1 MGRPLSCSLVLA
13 AALVAIGCSEKET
26 APLTGPDLHT
36 GLTLSSGCDVQHI
49 DQLANSYFSPPRKQA
64 VKTLVDL
71 LATQLPHTVA
81 AKNSGFD
88 IMAQIE
94 GAVNDVPATAGD
106 PTVGSDLVNHLL
118 LCMYNPGSETASY
131 PASFPDTF
139 TVALTPSL
147 TGAFGHR
154 SSGTDPV
161 YARSAGFTLGFSG
174 IAPAGSWG
182 VVPALN
188 NPARVVFY
196 GRPATTS
203 NGAIISQTYDWRTIP
218 HNATFSP
225 EIVIAICIDAA
236 ASSNSTV
243 MLNEQGVGILAFVD
257 AAFLDPASCAPTN
270 TALLDGSRPF
280 QLARRLVRF
289 GTDLLTPR
297 LLMATALSPG
307 GIGGSNSRCCSQVGP
322 TNVPSV
328 ALTLSNVTTP
338 VKVNSGRFSLTAT
351 TTSGTDLVNGTKVTL
366 LTSTNNGTN
375 TSVRVAAPGANCS
388 SGTPPQG
395 ITGTGTNPTGT
406 YVFTN
411 LCFTNTGSVFI
422 LGTAN
427 IEARSDTPATKL
439 SNKINVK
446 P

>member
-1 MGRPLSCSLVLA
+1 MGRPLSCSLVLT
-13 AALVAIGCSEKET
+13 AALIAIGCSEKET

-36 GLTLSSGCDVQHI
+36 GLTLSSGCDFSHLG
-49 DQLANSYFSPPRKQA
+49 QLANSFLKPPAQQ
-64 VKTLVDL
+64 T
-71 LATQLPHTVA
+71 
-81 AKNSGFD
+81 AKNKVDEMAAAGAYSLTAKNDGFD
-88 IMAQIE
+88 IMALME
-94 GAVNDVPATAGD
+94 GAVNDGTAGD
-106 PTVGSDLVNHLL
+106 PTVGSELMNHLL
-118 LCMYNPGSETASY
+118 LCMYNPATEAASY

-154 SSGTDPV
+154 SSGTTPV

-174 IAPAGSWG
+174 IAPAGNWG
-182 VVPALN
+182 VVQA
-188 NPARVVFY
+188 PARVVLY

-203 NGAIISQTYDWRTIP
+203 TGAFISQTYDWRTIP
-218 HNATFSP
+218 RNATFSP
-225 EIVIAICIDAA
+225 NIVIAVCIDAA
-236 ASSNSTV
+236 ATSNSTL
-243 MLNEQGVGILAFVD
+243 MLNEQGVGILSFVD
-257 AAFLDPASCAPTN
+257 AAFLDPVSCSPTT
-270 TALLDGSRPF
+270 TALLDGSSPF

-289 GTDLLTPR
+289 GTGLLTPR
-297 LLMATALSPG
+297 PLMATALSPG
-307 GIGGSNSRCCSQVGP
+307 GIGGSNSRCCSKVGP

-328 ALTLSNVTTP
+328 ALALSNVTTP

-366 LTSTNNGTN
+366 ATSTNNGTPMN
-375 TSVRVAAPGANCS
+375 IRVADPTASCS

-395 ITGTGTNPTGT
+395 ITGTGTNATGT

-411 LCFTNTGSVFI
+411 LCFTNTGNVFI
-422 LGTAN
+422 VGTAN
-427 IEARSDTPATKL
+427 VEARSDTPATKL